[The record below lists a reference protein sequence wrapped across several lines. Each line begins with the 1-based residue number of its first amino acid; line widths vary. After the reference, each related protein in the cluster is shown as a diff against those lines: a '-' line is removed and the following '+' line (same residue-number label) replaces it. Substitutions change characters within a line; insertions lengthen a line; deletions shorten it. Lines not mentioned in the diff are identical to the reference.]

1 MVAQA
6 EVEVADL
13 TQWVRVHIPHQQ
25 QYVDL
30 SRGVVVVVVVISQLM
45 SAVVREGRV

>member
-1 MVAQA
+1 MGAQA

-25 QYVDL
+25 QYVVL
-30 SRGVVVVVVVISQLM
+30 SRVVVVVISQLM
-45 SAVVREGRV
+45 SAVVREARV